1 MKTLPLKNL
10 ELTKELRYQIQMC
23 RTQEELDRIVRRNK
37 SSIHEHSYLSFI
49 VENTRRVIRHIE
61 TIKYHCQTHLQN

>member
-1 MKTLPLKNL
+1 MKNL
-10 ELTKELRYQIQMC
+10 ELTKDLRYLIQMS
-23 RTQEELDRIVRRNK
+23 RSQEELDRIVRRNK

-61 TIKYHCQTHLQN
+61 TARVMCNSYLKN